1 VDRLLKKYRGR
12 VDLSLLTVDLSVEKY
27 LPLTYPIEAVRTN
40 ELRNNILLT
49 ELNKHKETET
59 QHEQMLS
66 DMKAMTLKVRR

>member
-1 VDRLLKKYRGR
+1 M
-12 VDLSLLTVDLSVEKY
+12 
-27 LPLTYPIEAVRTN
+27 RTN